1 MFFFAEKPFTINGVK
16 SWIQCL
22 DCYANESNEHDKVS
36 VENYHYHEYI
46 EYLYALDADMN
57 VWMNGTPHHM
67 VSGDI
72 IIINS
77 GELHNISFNKPC
89 HYICVKFS
97 PKILYFDDNSLFE
110 FKYVTPFLSDRIP
123 KKLFHKNDLV
133 NTDVHAL
140 SCEILDEWNRHSPAY
155 ELIIRANILRIF
167 SGIFRYWDKEN
178 GFKTESIMTES
189 IKKALIY
196 ITENYETATLED
208 VAKHCGL
215 SYNHFS
221 ASFKKIIGRSFT
233 DYLDL
238 IRINEAERL
247 LLSTDRS
254 VTDIAFSCGFSSSSH
269 LISHFKAHKNITPGQ
284 LRKKMRRAEVTE
296 PSNFRMS

>member
-1 MFFFAEKPFTINGVK
+1 MHFFAEKPFTINGVK

-22 DCYANESNEHDKVS
+22 DCHANESNDHDKIS

-57 VWMNGTPHHM
+57 VWINGTPYHM
-67 VSGDI
+67 ITGDL

-123 KKLFHKNDLV
+123 KKLFHKNDLE
-133 NTDVHAL
+133 NTDVHSL
-140 SCEILDEWNRHSPAY
+140 SCEILDEWNKQTPAY
-155 ELIIRANILRIF
+155 ELVIRSDILRIF
-167 SGIFRYWDKEN
+167 SGIFRYWDKQDV
-178 GFKTESIMTES
+178 FHSESIMTES
-189 IKKALIY
+189 IKKALVY
-196 ITENYETATLED
+196 ITENYETASVET
-208 VAKHCGL
+208 VAKYCGL

-221 ASFKKIIGRSFT
+221 SSFKKTVGRSFT
-233 DYLDL
+233 DYLNL

-247 LLSTDRS
+247 LLSTDKS
-254 VTDIAFSCGFSSSSH
+254 VTDIAFSCGFSSTSH
-269 LISHFKAHKNITPGQ
+269 LITHFKAQKNITPGQ
-284 LRKKMRRAEVTE
+284 LRKKMRRGTAGE
-296 PSNFRMS
+296 

>member
-1 MFFFAEKPFTINGVK
+1 MHFFAEKPFTINGVK

-46 EYLYALDADMN
+46 EYLYALDADMH
-57 VWMNGTPHHM
+57 VWINGSPYRM
-67 VSGDI
+67 ISGDL

-123 KKLFHKNDLV
+123 KKLFHKNDLENV
-133 NTDVHAL
+133 DVDSL
-140 SCEILDEWNRHSPAY
+140 SCEILEEWNKQSPAY
-155 ELIIRANILRIF
+155 ELVIRANILRIF
-167 SGIFRYWDKEN
+167 SAIFRYWDKQDV
-178 GFKTESIMTES
+178 FHSESIMTES
-189 IKKALIY
+189 IKKALVY
-196 ITENYETATLED
+196 ITENYETANVET
-208 VAKHCGL
+208 VAKYCGL

-221 ASFKKIIGRSFT
+221 ASFKKTVGRSFT
-233 DYLDL
+233 DYLNL

-247 LLSTDRS
+247 LLSTDKS
-254 VTDIAFSCGFSSSSH
+254 VTDIAFSCGFSSTSH
-269 LISHFKAHKNITPGQ
+269 LITHFKAQKNITPGQ
-284 LRKKMRRAEVTE
+284 LRKKMRRGASHE
-296 PSNFRMS
+296 

>member
-1 MFFFAEKPFTINGVK
+1 MLSFAEKPFTINGVK

-22 DCYANESNEHDKVS
+22 DCFANESNEHDKIS

-46 EYLYALDADMN
+46 EYLYALDCDMN
-57 VWMNGTPHHM
+57 VWINGTPYRM
-67 VSGDI
+67 VTGDL

-110 FKYVTPFLSDRIP
+110 FKYVTPFLSDRVP
-123 KKLFHKNDLV
+123 KNLFHRSDLEPI
-133 NTDVHAL
+133 DVHAL
-140 SCEILDEWNRHSPAY
+140 TCEILDEWNKQSPAY
-155 ELIIRANILRIF
+155 ELVIRSNILRTF
-167 SGIFRYWDKEN
+167 SEIFRYWDRQN
-178 GFKTESIMTES
+178 AFHSESLMTDS
-189 IKKALIY
+189 IKKALVY
-196 ITENYETATLED
+196 VSENYETASVET

-233 DYLDL
+233 DYLDQ

-269 LISHFKAHKNITPGQ
+269 FISHFKARKNITPGQ
-284 LRKKMRRAEVTE
+284 LRKKMQHGALSE
-296 PSNFRMS
+296 